1 MPLSE
6 TVCYVA
12 GMRTV
17 FSVIVS
23 ISGEI
28 PSATGTGIF
37 IIGFSV
43 DAIPVFIPPC
53 ISTGIGAEI
62 FRFLLR
68 NDFYQLSAL
77 FTSHGIL

>member
-1 MPLSE
+1 M
-6 TVCYVA
+6 
-12 GMRTV
+12 
-17 FSVIVS
+17 IVS
-23 ISGEI
+23 VSGEI
-28 PSATGTGIF
+28 PSATGAGIF

-53 ISTGIGAEI
+53 ISTEIGAEF

-68 NDFYQLSAL
+68 NVFYQLSAL